1 MTEEV
6 QLGHMLD
13 HGTLPAVANAPLPA
27 VYERATTA
35 LAECSRIDEC
45 QSWADKAAALASYA
59 RQAQDETLL
68 KMSQRIQARAVRRAG
83 ELLKQIEPGQGA
95 RDGKR
100 QEGGLPPLTRT
111 QAAADAGMSEHQRK
125 TALRVAEVPAEEFEA
140 AIESP
145 TPPTITE
152 IAEAGRKKQPIT
164 PLGGRSASQFNQA
177 LHFVALVRRYA
188 DALSAQGLAVVE
200 CLDDGERAEVR
211 RHIAR
216 IDAIH
221 DSIVTRI

>member
-1 MTEEV
+1 M
-6 QLGHMLD
+6 GHMLD
-13 HGTLPAVANAPLPA
+13 HAMLPAVADAPLPK
-27 VYERATTA
+27 VYEGARTA
-35 LAECSRIDEC
+35 LAECNRIDEC

-59 RQAQDETLL
+59 RQANDDSLLTLA
-68 KMSQRIQARAVRRAG
+68 QRIQGRAVRRAG
-83 ELLKQIEPGQGA
+83 ELLKQVKPARGA
-95 RDGKR
+95 NQNIQDGAVPKVM
-100 QEGGLPPLTRT
+100 TREL
-111 QAAADAGMSEHQRK
+111 AALEAGMSERQRK
-125 TALRVAEVPAEEFEA
+125 TALRVAAVPADEFEA

-145 TPPTITE
+145 NPPTITE

-188 DALSAQGLAVVE
+188 DALSAQGLAVVD

>member
-1 MTEEV
+1 MSA
-6 QLGHMLD
+6 MLD
-13 HGTLPAVANAPLPA
+13 HAMLPAVADAPLPKA
-27 VYERATTA
+27 YEGARTA
-35 LAECSRIDEC
+35 LAECSRVDEC
-45 QSWADKAAALASYA
+45 WSWADKAAALASYA
-59 RQAQDETLL
+59 RQANDTALL
-68 KMSQRIQARAVRRAG
+68 TYAQRIQGRAVRRAG
-83 ELLKQIEPGQGA
+83 ELLKQIPVEHDRGNQHRP
-95 RDGKR
+95 R
-100 QEGGLPPLTRT
+100 EGDLPQPTRT
-111 QAAADAGMSEHQRK
+111 QAATDAGLSEHQRK
-125 TALRVAEVPAEEFEA
+125 TALRVASVDAAEFES

-164 PLGGRSASQFNQA
+164 PLGDRSASQFNQA

-200 CLDDGERAEVR
+200 FLDDGERAEVR

-216 IDAIH
+216 IDSIH

>member
-1 MTEEV
+1 
-6 QLGHMLD
+6 MLD
-13 HGTLPAVANAPLPA
+13 HAMLPAVADAPLPR
-27 VYERATTA
+27 VYENARTA
-35 LAECSRIDEC
+35 LAECSSLDEC

-59 RQAQDETLL
+59 RQANDDSLLTLA
-68 KMSQRIQARAVRRAG
+68 KRIQGRAVRRAG
-83 ELLKQIEPGQGA
+83 ELLKQIPPAHGA
-95 RDGKR
+95 NQNIR
-100 QEGGLPPLTRT
+100 EGALPNVLTRES
-111 QAAADAGMSEHQRK
+111 AATDAGMSEHQRK
-125 TALRVAEVPAEEFEA
+125 TALRVASVDAAEFES

-164 PLGGRSASQFNQA
+164 PLGDRSASQFNQA

-200 CLDDGERAEVR
+200 FLDDGERAEVR

-216 IDAIH
+216 IDSIH

>member
-1 MTEEV
+1 MSA
-6 QLGHMLD
+6 MLD
-13 HGTLPAVANAPLPA
+13 HAMLPAVADAPLPR
-27 VYERATTA
+27 VYENARTA
-35 LAECSRIDEC
+35 LAECSSLDEC

-59 RQAQDETLL
+59 RQANDDSLLTLA
-68 KMSQRIQARAVRRAG
+68 KRIQGRAVRRAG
-83 ELLKQIEPGQGA
+83 ELLKQIPPAHGA
-95 RDGKR
+95 NQNIR
-100 QEGGLPPLTRT
+100 EGALPNVLTRES
-111 QAAADAGMSEHQRK
+111 AATDAGMSEHQRK
-125 TALRVAEVPAEEFEA
+125 TALRVASVDAAEFES

-164 PLGGRSASQFNQA
+164 PLGDRSASQFNQA

-200 CLDDGERAEVR
+200 FLDDGERAEVR

-216 IDAIH
+216 IDSIH

>member
-1 MTEEV
+1 M
-6 QLGHMLD
+6 GHMLD
-13 HGTLPAVANAPLPA
+13 HAMLPAVADAPLPK
-27 VYERATTA
+27 VYEGARTA
-35 LAECSRIDEC
+35 LAECNRIDEC

-59 RQAQDETLL
+59 RQANDDSLLTLA
-68 KMSQRIQARAVRRAG
+68 QRIQGRAVRRAG
-83 ELLKQIEPGQGA
+83 ELLKQIP
-95 RDGKR
+95 DGKR
-100 QEGGLPPLTRT
+100 QGRNQHGEGNKDGLTTLPTRT
-111 QAAADAGMSEHQRK
+111 EAAEEAGLSLHQQR
-125 TALRVAEVPAEEFEA
+125 TAMRVAEVPADEFEA
-140 AIESP
+140 AIESDD
-145 TPPTITE
+145 PPTITE
-152 IAEAGRKKQPIT
+152 IAEAGRKKRPIT

-188 DALSAQGLAVVE
+188 DALSAQGLAVVD

>member
-1 MTEEV
+1 
-6 QLGHMLD
+6 MLD

-68 KMSQRIQARAVRRAG
+68 KMAQRIQDRAIRRAG
-83 ELLKQIEPGQGA
+83 ELLKQIEPAGGA
-95 RDGKR
+95 RTD
-100 QEGGLPPLTRT
+100 LPPREGDLPRLTRES
-111 QAAADAGMSEHQRK
+111 AAADAGLSEWQRK
-125 TALRVAEVPAEEFEA
+125 TALRVAEVPADEFEA
-140 AIESP
+140 AVESDN
-145 TPPTITE
+145 PPTVTQL
-152 IAEAGRKKQPIT
+152 AEAGRTKRPIT

>member
-1 MTEEV
+1 
-6 QLGHMLD
+6 
-13 HGTLPAVANAPLPA
+13 
-27 VYERATTA
+27 
-35 LAECSRIDEC
+35 
-45 QSWADKAAALASYA
+45 
-59 RQAQDETLL
+59 
-68 KMSQRIQARAVRRAG
+68 
-83 ELLKQIEPGQGA
+83 
-95 RDGKR
+95 
-100 QEGGLPPLTRT
+100 
-111 QAAADAGMSEHQRK
+111 MSEHQRK
-125 TALRVAEVPAEEFEA
+125 TALRVASVDAAEFES

-164 PLGGRSASQFNQA
+164 PLGDRSASQFNQA

-200 CLDDGERAEVR
+200 FLDDGERAEVR

-216 IDAIH
+216 IDSIH